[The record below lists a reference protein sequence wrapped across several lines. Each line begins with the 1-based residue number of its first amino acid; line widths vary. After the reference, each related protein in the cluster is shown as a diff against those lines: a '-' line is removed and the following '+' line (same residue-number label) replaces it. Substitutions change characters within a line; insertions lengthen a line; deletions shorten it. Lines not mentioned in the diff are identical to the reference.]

1 MKTSAEETAARL
13 RARVP
18 RALLPALVAA
28 RTRLAWRRPA
38 VREDARA
45 QMRFLLEGTRFDA
58 DLDTVARAYVRY
70 QARRGELRW
79 HPELITGLRVEGMD
93 HLRAVRAEGRG
104 VVLNFAHHGYY
115 DGAFP
120 SIARL
125 GVRSHMVCY
134 PYMIEPDA
142 PAWLR
147 QHVKVAMTHGN
158 VAVSAAVGTDGMLDL
173 LRRGEVLALA
183 SDVPG
188 RTPLRFAG
196 RDVLGSFGAA
206 RLALTAGASV
216 VVLTSEEDARGPF
229 IRLHEPLDPAGF
241 ATPEALLERMLAI
254 HESVQLRWP
263 EATDIP
269 LSRWGVAQVSTS
281 GAAPRVESRAAS

>member
-1 MKTSAEETAARL
+1 MKLSAEETAARL

-18 RALLPALVAA
+18 RPLLPALVAA

-38 VREDARA
+38 VREDARV
-45 QMRFLLEGTRFDA
+45 QMGFLLEHTQPDV
-58 DLDTVARAYVRY
+58 DLDAVARAYVRY

-79 HPELITGLRVEGMD
+79 HPELLTSMRVEGMD
-93 HLRAVRAEGRG
+93 NLVAARARGRG
-104 VVLNFAHHGYY
+104 VVLNFVHHGYY

-125 GVRSHMVCY
+125 GVRAHMVVH
-134 PYMIEPDA
+134 PYMLENDA
-142 PAWLR
+142 PTWLR
-147 QHVKVAMTHGN
+147 QHVKVALSNGGA
-158 VAVSAAVGTDGMLDL
+158 AVSAAVGNDGMLDL

-206 RLALTAGASV
+206 RLATAAGAP
-216 VVLTSEEDARGPF
+216 VVLMTSEEDAAGPV
-229 IRLHEPLDPAGF
+229 IRLHDPLNPAAF
-241 ATPEALLERMLAI
+241 ATPQALLERMLAV
-254 HESVQLRWP
+254 HESVLLRWP
-263 EATDIP
+263 EATDLP
-269 LSRWGVAQVSTS
+269 LSRWGTAGVE
-281 GAAPRVESRAAS
+281 APSVTSRAAS